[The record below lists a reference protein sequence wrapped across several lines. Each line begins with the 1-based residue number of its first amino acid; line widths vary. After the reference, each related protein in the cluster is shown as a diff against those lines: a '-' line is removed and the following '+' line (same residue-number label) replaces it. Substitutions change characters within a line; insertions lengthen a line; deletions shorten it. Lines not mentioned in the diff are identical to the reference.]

1 MCIRNTQ
8 NITRNTQVDQERT
21 SWWFLDFGSHKRPVD
36 LLESLSYSTYY
47 TAILLSR
54 STNQDPVALHFHC
67 LQCIYHLNFSRLT
80 KIIIHI
86 LSFTRSLFTT
96 MINMNIAIL
105 GATGTTG
112 RYIVDELLASEHA
125 VVSCKLVNAST
136 QDPSLTL
143 NDYSMSPLL

>member
-8 NITRNTQVDQERT
+8 NTTRNTQVDQERT

-96 MINMNIAIL
+96 MINMKIAVL

-112 RYIVDELLASEHA
+112 KYIVDELLASEHA
-125 VVSCKLVNAST
+125 VVGCKLVNAST